1 MKNKINNIKNK
12 VKKNKTVAA
21 KAPPFDIKKEQCSL
35 LQAQVI
41 GYTSQQLDFD
51 WDHPKWVLKKVK
63 EEYTEVKDA
72 FAKSDMVNLKEE
84 IGDLLFAIV
93 QFARHNQ
100 IDAEEA
106 LSLANQKF
114 IDRLTVVFAI
124 CEENKKDYFKTSFKE
139 KDKLWKLA
147 KKRVR
152 LGQLRVSNISS

>member
-1 MKNKINNIKNK
+1 MKKKIKKKI
-12 VKKNKTVAA
+12 KKNGTEIGKT
-21 KAPPFDIKKEQCSL
+21 PPFEIKKEHCSL

-41 GYTSQQLDFD
+41 GRTSQQLDFD

-72 FAKSDMVNLKEE
+72 FLKSDMVNLKEE

-147 KKRVR
+147 KKRVK
-152 LGQLRVSNISS
+152 LIP